1 MEPRPRTAPRVRGV
15 SQEVLQ
21 VAQEMRRALTPA
33 ELRLWNAL
41 RGKQLAGLRFRC
53 QHPVGPFILDFYCA
67 ALRLV
72 VEVDGPIHSDPEQ
85 RTRDAARTE
94 RLEAYGYRVLRFS
107 SEAVLEDL
115 AGVLERIAAERPP

>member
-1 MEPRPRTAPRVRGV
+1 
-15 SQEVLQ
+15 VLQ
-21 VAQEMRRALTPA
+21 VAQEMRRALAPA

-72 VEVDGPIHSDPEQ
+72 VEVDGPIHSDPDQ

-94 RLEAYGYRVLRFS
+94 RLETYGYRVLRFS
-107 SEAVLEDL
+107 NEAVLEDL